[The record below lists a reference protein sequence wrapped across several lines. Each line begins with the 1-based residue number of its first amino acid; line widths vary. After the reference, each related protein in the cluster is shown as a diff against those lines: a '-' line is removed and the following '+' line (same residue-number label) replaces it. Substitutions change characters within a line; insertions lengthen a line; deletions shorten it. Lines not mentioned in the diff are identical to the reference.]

1 MSYGGFF
8 LIKIV
13 TYITSNIKIDY
24 TEYELFFSFLF
35 IKVEHCK
42 CTHLTPSNLIN
53 LFIFMPNIINRNINL
68 NLKLRR

>member
-1 MSYGGFF
+1 M
-8 LIKIV
+8 
-13 TYITSNIKIDY
+13 KIDY

-35 IKVEHCK
+35 IEVEHCK

-53 LFIFMPNIINRNINL
+53 LFIFMPNINNRNINL